1 VQTNSGLGWLV
12 VLGVIGGAGCGVEAA
27 ATLLNNPPH
36 PFRPRPPETV
46 GMFSS
51 APPTR
56 PHVDVALIES
66 DEESENSFASTA
78 ALLAKMR
85 ERAAELGCDAL
96 VIGHEYSN
104 QDVLL
109 SSLTGK
115 SHQARGFSG
124 TCIMYTDAGAPP
136 PVAAPSASIA
146 IAAGG
151 VVAAPTV
158 PLPPPSSTAANGRST
173 AANGRPAPTLADA
186 NRR

>member
-1 VQTNSGLGWLV
+1 
-12 VLGVIGGAGCGVEAA
+12 
-27 ATLLNNPPH
+27 
-36 PFRPRPPETV
+36 
-46 GMFSS
+46 MFSS

-109 SSLTGK
+109 SSLTSK

-124 TCIMYTDAGAPP
+124 TCIMYTDAGAP

-158 PLPPPSSTAANGRST
+158 PLPPPSSTAANGR
-173 AANGRPAPTLADA
+173 PAPTLADA